1 MTDKPPELDEI
12 VANQIDSYHYK
23 DMREVFYHL
32 INGYTN
38 SKTVMGTANYNI
50 GGLDFDISSRDMNAP
65 KGILSIRVAKTQVL
79 ASYGGILMR
88 VALNEE
94 STKSAMWLR
103 TILRTFMKT
112 VKLDDALGYD
122 YINFLVSV
130 YSKCEIGE
138 PVNWSKE
145 VQAVIDEITKVNNM
159 AMARRLIEKQSDE
172 TYCVSVGN
180 INKEVSGKK

>member
-1 MTDKPPELDEI
+1 MIEKPDELDEI
-12 VANQIDSYHYK
+12 VTNQIDSYHYK

-38 SKTVMGTANYNI
+38 SKMVMGTASYNV

-65 KGILSIRVAKTQVL
+65 KGILSIRVVKTQVL
-79 ASYGGILMR
+79 ASYGGILVR
-88 VALNEE
+88 VPLNEE
-94 STKSAMWLR
+94 TTKSAMWLR
-103 TILRTFMKT
+103 TILRTFMTT
-112 VKLDDALGYD
+112 VKLNDTLGYD

-145 VQAVIDEITKVNNM
+145 VQAVIDEVTKVNNM
-159 AMARRLIEKQSDE
+159 VMARRLIENQSNE
-172 TYCVSVGN
+172 TYCFSMRA
-180 INKEVSGKK
+180 INKEGPGKK